1 MPSVYAHYRFGV
13 QILPA
18 LPADVRGAIYRNR
31 SLFDL
36 GLQGPDVFWFYKPF
50 QKSEISKLARK
61 FHYETGRVFFSRAC
75 DAVRHDESEG
85 RLAYLYGLLG
95 HYCLDSLC
103 HPYVHEHTDQGPISH
118 NALESEF
125 ERHLLALDGCKNPPA
140 YRRRDHIPIAKGDC
154 ESLSIFYPPVTGVQ
168 FREAATSM
176 RRVLYMLTC
185 NRQIYRTAVETVLGA
200 MGGQNPGLL
209 MHRSP
214 NRNCCHLNGG
224 LQVHYDRAVACY
236 PELLEQLRDYI
247 NLREP
252 LGAEFD
258 KIFG

>member
-18 LPADVRGAIYRNR
+18 LPADVRGTIVRNR

-36 GLQGPDVFWFYKPF
+36 GLQGPDLFMFYKPF
-50 QKSEISKLARK
+50 EKTDISQMGNV
-61 FHYETGRVFFSRAC
+61 FHRETGRVFFSRAC
-75 DAVRHDESEG
+75 DALGHDDSEEK
-85 RLAYLYGLLG
+85 LAYLYGLLG
-95 HYCLDSLC
+95 HYCLDSIC

-140 YRRRDHIPIAKGDC
+140 YRRKDHIPIDKEEY
-154 ESLSIFYPPVTGVQ
+154 ESLHIFYPTVTGQQLRKSAV
-168 FREAATSM
+168 SM
-176 RRVLYMLTC
+176 RRILSLLTC
-185 NRQIYRTAVETVLGA
+185 NRNIYRAAVETVLGA

-209 MHRSP
+209 MKKSPDRS
-214 NRNCCHLNGG
+214 CAHLIPG
-224 LQVHYDRAVACY
+224 LMDGYERSLELF

-258 KIFG
+258 NIFG